1 MKYLVIYDNTN
12 HFFED
17 FETAQAE
24 YQANGGMFLEEK
36 APNVYEVVE
45 GQTL

>member
-12 HFFED
+12 HFFAD

-24 YQANGGMFLEEK
+24 FEAHGGLFLEEK
-36 APNVYEVVE
+36 APNVYEAV
-45 GQTL
+45 TP